1 MRLGRRGLSA
11 TAIGFLIGV
20 PLLLSACGATPS
32 ANAKSAST
40 STAPNL
46 TTTTLGAT
54 GTAVVSAYRAGWIAY
69 DKALATANAYD
80 PTLPITMA
88 QPLLQKVE
96 IALLDDKSKGIV
108 GLGEVQLHPKLDTVS
123 ATSSTISDCIY
134 TDSQLIYSA
143 TGKAVPPVTPAE
155 HERVEATLTFANGM
169 WKVTQ
174 QSVEEG
180 KCSAG

>member
-1 MRLGRRGLSA
+1 
-11 TAIGFLIGV
+11 V
-20 PLLLSACGATPS
+20 
-32 ANAKSAST
+32 
-40 STAPNL
+40 
-46 TTTTLGAT
+46 TTTTVNANAAAVLAT
-54 GTAVVSAYRAGWIAY
+54 YRAGWTAY
-69 DKALATANAYD
+69 DQALATANAYE
-80 PTLPITMA
+80 PALPITMA

-96 IALLDDKSKGIV
+96 VALLDHKSKGII
-108 GLGEVQLHPKLDTVS
+108 GLGKVQLHPKLDTVT

-155 HERVEATLTFANGM
+155 HEQVEATLTFANGT

-174 QSVEEG
+174 QSVKEG